1 MSVDEWDSELEV
13 EEWKIHSLSSIK
25 AKYDTLSLGNEA
37 GKAIDSASLRDN
49 LASIKGI
56 KSIKTLIIEPSSML
70 KDLDVLQAMPDLQT
84 LQIHGKQ
91 LRTLDGLEWF
101 RNGWFIQI
109 ETDKNRIRNIDKISE
124 TKITKLLLQYGN
136 PGDIEAIGRSRTINE
151 LVMSNPPKLALDSWR
166 GVPLDTLTLSGGEI
180 EVLADTADIKSLK
193 RLLLLKCRKLERFEG
208 NNSGVTWMIIDTC
221 NQLDLSTLKTFSKL
235 EHASIVNL
243 KTEFPLSIFAELKKL
258 RSISLEECKVLIDK
272 LNLKFLCPKL
282 EDIFIGRL
290 KKDQGIALS
299 KANPGVVVTNGTW
312 SYENGSLVENR
323 F

>member
-1 MSVDEWDSELEV
+1 
-13 EEWKIHSLSSIK
+13 
-25 AKYDTLSLGNEA
+25 
-37 GKAIDSASLRDN
+37 
-49 LASIKGI
+49 
-56 KSIKTLIIEPSSML
+56 
-70 KDLDVLQAMPDLQT
+70 
-84 LQIHGKQ
+84 
-91 LRTLDGLEWF
+91 
-101 RNGWFIQI
+101 
-109 ETDKNRIRNIDKISE
+109 
-124 TKITKLLLQYGN
+124 
-136 PGDIEAIGRSRTINE
+136 
-151 LVMSNPPKLALDSWR
+151 
-166 GVPLDTLTLSGGEI
+166 
-180 EVLADTADIKSLK
+180 
-193 RLLLLKCRKLERFEG
+193 
-208 NNSGVTWMIIDTC
+208 MIIDTC